1 MPAPDRRQAVEDKK
15 KGRIIYKGLW
25 TEEED
30 QMLRSLVAKMAD
42 LPSNKIWVSI
52 GEAMKQRNGKQCR
65 ERWLNH
71 LSPDIRKG
79 VWSAEE
85 EATLKEAH
93 ARLGNQWATIAKLLP
108 GRSDNSVKN
117 HWNSAL
123 RRQGLRGRSKP
134 KPKNGTGDATHT
146 AGKPLKTSSV
156 PQQKSS
162 SGSDS
167 DRTSQAGA
175 RSTRNDAGY
184 YTSGSSTTDSD
195 DESSY
200 PHSLAAEQDAGAGW
214 AATDSDDMEHE
225 RRKRRRAAASQ
236 GLEIQLDESAQKKNK
251 GETLKMQLQYLSLGQ
266 MLGYSP
272 HILSP
277 SARAV
282 CASSPKKSA
291 ETSPSGAH
299 AAGQTGLS
307 PSTISPRSSGPGIPS
322 PKRTMSPYMLFHD
335 TGGPGSGL
343 LGAEEDDPVASTL
356 LSPKEMGMTHSK
368 PTNGGLGNSCSA
380 DFRRSPL
387 FGGIGDI
394 GDLEPLP
401 DAPRSENLI
410 ANDFDCASTPVD
422 AQ

>member
-1 MPAPDRRQAVEDKK
+1 
-15 KGRIIYKGLW
+15 
-25 TEEED
+25 
-30 QMLRSLVAKMAD
+30 
-42 LPSNKIWVSI
+42 
-52 GEAMKQRNGKQCR
+52 MKQRNGKQCR

-134 KPKNGTGDATHT
+134 KPKTGTGDATHAST
-146 AGKPLKTSSV
+146 KPLKTSSV

-162 SGSDS
+162 SGGDSDS
-167 DRTSQAGA
+167 DRTAQSSA
-175 RSTRNDAGY
+175 RSSVTTNSTRNEAEC
-184 YTSGSSTTDSD
+184 YTSGSSATDSD

-200 PHSLAAEQDAGAGW
+200 PHKLGGEGNAGAEW
-214 AATDSDDMEHE
+214 VATDSEDTEHE

-251 GETLKMQLQYLSLGQ
+251 GETLKLQLQYLSLGQ

-282 CASSPKKSA
+282 RASSPKGPPGTAS
-291 ETSPSGAH
+291 SGAR
-299 AAGQTGLS
+299 AATDGGPS
-307 PSTISPRSSGPGIPS
+307 PSTISPRSSGPGLPS

-335 TGGPGSGL
+335 APGAGAGL
-343 LGAEEDDPVASTL
+343 FGAEEDDPVTSTL

-368 PTNGGLGNSCSA
+368 PASGGVGSSCSA

-394 GDLEPLP
+394 GDLEPLS
-401 DAPRSENLI
+401 DAPRSEGLI
-410 ANDFDCASTPVD
+410 GSEFDCASMPID